1 MKRVLLAFFVLSLL
15 LGLSAC
21 GEGKSL
27 DYETIIH
34 QFADT
39 LFAGKFDDAK
49 AMLTE
54 ANAVEVGARVDQFS
68 TLYDKY
74 KFQEVLLAST
84 RPGNST
90 SANSEEDMRAQFT
103 FQFSPKDADDWAYGS
118 LEIRVVKQDSKWVI
132 TEMKFVRPT
141 K

>member
-1 MKRVLLAFFVLSLL
+1 MKRILLAVFVVSLL

-21 GEGKSL
+21 GEGESL
-27 DYETIIH
+27 DYETNIQ
-34 QFADT
+34 QFADL

-49 AMLTE
+49 AMLSE
-54 ANAVEVGARVDQFS
+54 ANKSAVGAQVDQFS
-68 TLYDKY
+68 KLYEKY

-103 FQFSPKDADDWAYGS
+103 YQFSPKDTDDWAYGS

-132 TEMKFVRPT
+132 TEMKIVRPS